1 MDQRRDERRT
11 LLPTSMRRAGV
22 VALAVGGLVGSA
34 FGGVA
39 VGAATNHA
47 AKSVVISTAKNAKL
61 GTILVSGTTV
71 YVLKPSKTACTAT
84 CLKTWPEV
92 VLPAG
97 VTEATVGA
105 GVSASKLGT
114 VTLAGGIRQVTYAG
128 KALYKFSED
137 KSAGQ
142 VKGNGTDKW
151 GAWAAIVTVKPSTTS
166 TTTGSGATTT
176 TAPGTGG
183 ISF

>member
-1 MDQRRDERRT
+1 MYQTRDQRKT

-34 FGGVA
+34 FGGVG
-39 VGAATNHA
+39 VGAATNHVG
-47 AKSVVISTAKNAKL
+47 KSVVISTAKNSKL
-61 GTILVSGTTV
+61 GTILVSGTTI
-71 YVLKPSKTACTAT
+71 YVLKPSKTACTTT
-84 CLKTWPEV
+84 CLKIWPEL

-97 VTEATVGA
+97 VTKATAGA

-114 VTLAGGIRQVTYAG
+114 ITRAGGVRQVTYAG

-137 KSAGQ
+137 KTAGQ
-142 VKGNGTDKW
+142 VKGNVTDKW
-151 GAWAAIVTVKPSTTS
+151 GAWAAIVTVKPITTG
-166 TTTGSGATTT
+166 TGSGTTT
-176 TAPGTGG
+176 TTTPGTGG